1 MSSGSNEADP
11 NTDALKIRRE
21 NILSELIMTESRYV
35 DDLEQVLRNYKDKLA
50 VSNLTETR
58 ARAHTI
64 FGNMNEIHDFHA
76 VLLYPELER
85 CGANPAAVARVML
98 ANLNDLRTLYT
109 SYCQNM
115 PSSRQAVADMGGE
128 TRYSVFTGG
137 CPKDL
142 VLFYQSFVYWSHYVI
157 VSPNRSIWVC
167 N

>member
-1 MSSGSNEADP
+1 LLVLKVLKILLCRSDKKFSVSMSSGSNEADP

-35 DDLEQVLRNYKDKLA
+35 TDLEQVLRNYKDKLA

-58 ARAHTI
+58 TRANTI

-115 PSSRQAVADMGGE
+115 PSSRQAIADMGGE
-128 TRYSVFTGG
+128 TR
-137 CPKDL
+137 
-142 VLFYQSFVYWSHYVI
+142 
-157 VSPNRSIWVC
+157 
-167 N
+167 